1 MANAAPRGVDAV
13 LIVQR
18 GKEVW
23 RLVDRIAVRERLAVQ
38 VAVDAGSRRAARLA
52 GFSVKHQTARA
63 PTCLA
68 AVVAVESIDVD
79 ECVIVRVADV
89 FGHGKGKREET
100 LLHLVAA
107 AEERVDAVVVDERFV
122 GTLVRRVVVSGVNIV
137 KKAMKKR
144 SQQDQ
149 GGIAEIEAP
158 LNISNVA
165 IVCKK
170 CGPTKIGYKI
180 DGDKKVRV
188 CRKCG
193 DVL

>member
-1 MANAAPRGVDAV
+1 MEKKFKIHKD
-13 LIVQR
+13 
-18 GKEVW
+18 
-23 RLVDRIAVRERLAVQ
+23 DTVQ
-38 VAVDAGSRRAARLA
+38 VIAGKDK
-52 GFSVKHQTARA
+52 GKTGN
-63 PTCLA
+63 
-68 AVVAVESIDVD
+68 VVRVVPAKNA
-79 ECVIVRVADV
+79 VIV
-89 FGHGKGKREET
+89 
-100 LLHLVAA
+100 
-107 AEERVDAVVVDERFV
+107 
-122 GTLVRRVVVSGVNIV
+122 SGINIV

-170 CGPTKIGYKI
+170 CGPTRIGYKL

-193 DVL
+193 EKL

>member
-1 MANAAPRGVDAV
+1 MDKKFKIRKD
-13 LIVQR
+13 
-18 GKEVW
+18 
-23 RLVDRIAVRERLAVQ
+23 DTVQ
-38 VAVDAGSRRAARLA
+38 VLA
-52 GFSVKHQTARA
+52 GK
-63 PTCLA
+63 
-68 AVVAVESIDVD
+68 D
-79 ECVIVRVADV
+79 
-89 FGHGKGKREET
+89 KGKRGK
-100 LLHLVAA
+100 VVRIIAKK
-107 AEERVDAVVVDERFV
+107 DAVI
-122 GTLVRRVVVSGVNIV
+122 VSGVNIV

-170 CGPTKIGYKI
+170 CGPTKIGYKL

-193 DVL
+193 ETL

>member
-1 MANAAPRGVDAV
+1 MLKKSKIRKNDTVEVIA
-13 LIVQR
+13 
-18 GKEVW
+18 GK
-23 RLVDRIAVRERLAVQ
+23 D
-38 VAVDAGSRRAARLA
+38 
-52 GFSVKHQTARA
+52 
-63 PTCLA
+63 
-68 AVVAVESIDVD
+68 
-79 ECVIVRVADV
+79 
-89 FGHGKGKREET
+89 KGKRGT
-100 LLHLVAA
+100 VVRVLLKK
-107 AEERVDAVVVDERFV
+107 DAVI
-122 GTLVRRVVVSGVNIV
+122 VSGVNIV

-149 GGIAEIEAP
+149 GGIAEVEAP

-170 CGPTKIGYKI
+170 CGATKIGYKM

>member
-1 MANAAPRGVDAV
+1 MEKKFKIRKD
-13 LIVQR
+13 
-18 GKEVW
+18 
-23 RLVDRIAVRERLAVQ
+23 DTVQ
-38 VAVDAGSRRAARLA
+38 VIAG
-52 GFSVKHQTARA
+52 K
-63 PTCLA
+63 
-68 AVVAVESIDVD
+68 D
-79 ECVIVRVADV
+79 
-89 FGHGKGKREET
+89 KGKRGT
-100 LLHLVAA
+100 VVRILPKK
-107 AEERVDAVVVDERFV
+107 DAVI
-122 GTLVRRVVVSGVNIV
+122 VSGVNIV
-137 KKAMKKR
+137 KKAMRKK

-193 DVL
+193 DIL

>member
-1 MANAAPRGVDAV
+1 MISKPKIRKDDTVEVIA
-13 LIVQR
+13 
-18 GKEVW
+18 GK
-23 RLVDRIAVRERLAVQ
+23 D
-38 VAVDAGSRRAARLA
+38 
-52 GFSVKHQTARA
+52 
-63 PTCLA
+63 
-68 AVVAVESIDVD
+68 
-79 ECVIVRVADV
+79 
-89 FGHGKGKREET
+89 KGKRGT
-100 LLHLVAA
+100 VV
-107 AEERVDAVVVDERFV
+107 RIIPKKDAVI
-122 GTLVRRVVVSGVNIV
+122 VSGVNIV
-137 KKAMKKR
+137 KKAMRKK

-180 DGDKKVRV
+180 DGDKKIRV

>member
-1 MANAAPRGVDAV
+1 MEKKFKIHKD
-13 LIVQR
+13 
-18 GKEVW
+18 
-23 RLVDRIAVRERLAVQ
+23 DTVQ
-38 VAVDAGSRRAARLA
+38 VIAG
-52 GFSVKHQTARA
+52 K
-63 PTCLA
+63 
-68 AVVAVESIDVD
+68 D
-79 ECVIVRVADV
+79 
-89 FGHGKGKREET
+89 KGKRGT
-100 LLHLVAA
+100 VI
-107 AEERVDAVVVDERFV
+107 RIIPKKDAVI
-122 GTLVRRVVVSGVNIV
+122 VSGVNIV
-137 KKAMKKR
+137 KKAMRKK

-193 DVL
+193 DIL